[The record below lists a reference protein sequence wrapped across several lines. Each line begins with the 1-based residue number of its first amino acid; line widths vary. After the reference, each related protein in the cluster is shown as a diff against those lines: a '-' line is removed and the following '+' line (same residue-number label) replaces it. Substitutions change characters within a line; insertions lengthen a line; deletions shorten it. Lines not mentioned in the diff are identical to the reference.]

1 MPPSLHP
8 QMLLDTTGE
17 SGKHSCRPS
26 WCRVTRCPYQ
36 SQKSDSQCMNEGW
49 RGTHLKLTVQHLA
62 GERQSCSEVWR
73 DLGNSLQWLLP
84 TETDIFSPP
93 SSHATGSGKGRE
105 RNTKLV
111 SSSQPVT
118 LWLSGEGTYTWN
130 VNFPVCFTPR
140 TCESRDLQV
149 GPHKKQPYLDWAV
162 WVWAIFVLSTL
173 YDSAA
178 GYCCRKEGYGSNQVW
193 VLPCA
198 SLKTPA
204 CFPQGPFL
212 L

>member
-1 MPPSLHP
+1 MSLPEPEEWLSVYEWGVVSDTSEADCAAPGGGETELQWGLEGFRELSSKTAPNRNWHFFPSLF
-8 QMLLDTTGE
+8 TCNWKCE
-17 SGKHSCRPS
+17 S
-26 WCRVTRCPYQ
+26 
-36 SQKSDSQCMNEGW
+36 
-49 RGTHLKLTVQHLA
+49 
-62 GERQSCSEVWR
+62 
-73 DLGNSLQWLLP
+73 
-84 TETDIFSPP
+84 
-93 SSHATGSGKGRE
+93 RE

-140 TCESRDLQV
+140 TCESKDLQV

-173 YDSAA
+173 CDSAA
-178 GYCCRKEGYGSNQVW
+178 GYCCRKEGYRSNQVW
-193 VLPCA
+193 VLPCV

-212 L
+212 VVELRYGLWVLSMEAKGIYYFWK